1 MPITWQYFGNEGL
14 KDQPRVMCPACG
26 SYDTCLERI
35 GRSDNSRIAYKKY
48 FCFDC
53 DESWLE
59 KTTVEMLMKERG
71 ELL

>member
-1 MPITWQYFGNEGL
+1 MSITLEYYGDEGS

-26 SYDTCLERI
+26 SYDICLESIR
-35 GRSDNSRIAYKKY
+35 RSDNSRIAYKKY